1 MSAIIILLIKWNRIE
16 SLYSDNYFLRRE
28 LFCYVY
34 LPSFIPS
41 KERRRGILE
50 YSDKNN
56 VEYRFIETIDQ
67 LAHDNIYFSLDYFN
81 HAR

>member
-1 MSAIIILLIKWNRIE
+1 MSAIIILLIEWNRIE
-16 SLYSDNYFLRRE
+16 TLYPDNYFLRRG

-34 LPSFIPS
+34 LPFFIPS
-41 KERRRGILE
+41 KKRRDILE